1 MSKFKKYIIPTIFV
15 LFTVSLI
22 LFSKSNII
30 AVKSGLDLWINN
42 IVPSLF
48 PFFIAV
54 ELINNT
60 FLPMLIENI
69 FQKIMKPLFNVPG
82 VGAYALFMG
91 IISGYPV
98 GAKIV
103 TDLRN
108 KNLCTKEEGE
118 RLLTFTNNSGPLF
131 ILGTVGITLF
141 GDTSIGLLLLS
152 THLLSCFT
160 VAFIFRFWKS
170 NNRNETINSFDNN
183 SNLISIKDLGQIL
196 STSIINAIKS
206 IILIGGFI
214 VFFSVVLSILDK
226 MYFFKIYYDILK
238 PTFITLNVN
247 PNFIIPL
254 ISGIIELTSGVS
266 LIATIPSA
274 SLGINII
281 FAAFLLGFGGISILL
296 QVWSIS
302 SNSDISIKPYILGKF
317 LQGLF
322 ASIYTFL
329 IISNFSY
336 FKYLLQFTVH

>member
-1 MSKFKKYIIPTIFV
+1 MSKIKKYIIPTIFV
-15 LFTVSLI
+15 LFTISLI

-60 FLPMLIENI
+60 FLPMLIGNI

-82 VGAYALFMG
+82 IGAYALFMG

-118 RLLTFTNNSGPLF
+118 RLITFTNNSGPLF
-131 ILGTVGITLF
+131 ILGTVGISLF
-141 GDTSIGLLLLS
+141 GDTSIGLLLLT

-160 VAFIFRFWKS
+160 VAFIFRFWKKD
-170 NNRNETINSFDNN
+170 NRNETINIFDNN
-183 SNLISIKDLGQIL
+183 SNVISIKDLGKIL
-196 STSIINAIKS
+196 STSIIKAIKS
-206 IILIGGFI
+206 VVLIGGFV

-226 MYFFKIYYDILK
+226 MYFFSIFFNILK
-238 PTFITLNVN
+238 PIFNTLNIN
-247 PNFIIPL
+247 PHFIISL
-254 ISGIIELTSGVS
+254 FYGIIELTSGVN
-266 LIATIPSA
+266 LIAAIPSVN
-274 SLGINII
+274 LGINVV

-302 SNSDISIKPYILGKF
+302 SNSDISIKPYIIGKI

-322 ASIYTFL
+322 ASFYTFL
-329 IISNFSY
+329 IISSFSY
-336 FKYLLQFTVH
+336 FKYLLL

>member
-1 MSKFKKYIIPTIFV
+1 MSKIKKYIIPTIFV

-108 KNLCTKEEGE
+108 KNLCTNEEGE

-131 ILGTVGITLF
+131 ILGTVGISLF
-141 GDTSIGLLLLS
+141 RDTSIGLLLLS

-170 NNRNETINSFDNN
+170 HSRNEKVDILDNN
-183 SNLISIKDLGQIL
+183 SNLISVNDLGNVL
-196 STSIINAIKS
+196 STSIVNAIKS
-206 IILIGGFI
+206 VVLIGGFV

-226 MYFFKIYYDILK
+226 MYFFSMFFNILK
-238 PTFITLNVN
+238 PPFNILNIN

-254 ISGIIELTSGVS
+254 TSGIIELTSGVN
-266 LIATIPSA
+266 LVTAVPSA
-274 SLGINII
+274 NLGINVV

-302 SNSDISIKPYILGKF
+302 SNSDISIKPYIIGKI

-322 ASIYTFL
+322 ASFYTFL
-329 IISNFSY
+329 IISSFSY
-336 FKYLLQFTVH
+336 FKYLLL